1 MRDNVVAAAAGGN
14 SGTWHP
20 DMHTGVWLWTQPN
33 VVAIEK
39 LNFQAYGS
47 KTTKAYSYYLILL
60 EVVTMPKLNFFQ
72 AHVSPDDFSKLK

>member
-1 MRDNVVAAAAGGN
+1 MRDNVVVAAAGGN

-20 DMHTGVWLWTQPN
+20 DMHTGVWLWTEPN

-47 KTTKAYSYYLILL
+47 ETMKAYSL
-60 EVVTMPKLNFFQ
+60 EVVTMPKLVFFQ
-72 AHVSPDDFSKLK
+72 AHGSRDDFSKVK